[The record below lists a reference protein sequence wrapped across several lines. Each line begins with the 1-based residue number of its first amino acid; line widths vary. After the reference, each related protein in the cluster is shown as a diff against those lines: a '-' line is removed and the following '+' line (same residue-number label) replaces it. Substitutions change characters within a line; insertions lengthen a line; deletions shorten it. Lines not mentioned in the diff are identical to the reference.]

1 MTRSQ
6 LLDSALLAPV
16 IDAARQSPRLRK
28 NLNLHQS
35 TEEPAQRFFNAMEPD
50 SYVPPH
56 RHFQPGKEETLIV
69 VRGSL
74 GVFEFDDA
82 GGVTRAARI
91 AAGGEAFGIH
101 VPLGVWH
108 SIVALEPGSVFIEVK
123 GGPYIP
129 FVPEDFAPWAPA
141 EGSHDAARSI
151 AKLRAMVS

>member
-1 MTRSQ
+1 MSQ
-6 LLDSALLAPV
+6 SLLLDSTLLAPA
-16 IDAARQSPRLRK
+16 IDAARASPRRRK

-35 TEEPAQRFFNAMEPD
+35 TDEPAQRFFNAMEPD

-56 RHFQPGKEETLIV
+56 RHLQPGKEETLIL

-82 GGVTRAARI
+82 GQVLRAARVT
-91 AAGGEAFGIH
+91 AGGEAFGVH

-108 SIVALEPGSVFIEVK
+108 SIVALESGSVFIEIK

-129 FVPEDFAPWAPA
+129 FVPEDFAPWAPR
-141 EGSHDAARSI
+141 EGTPEVQAWI
-151 AKLRAMVS
+151 EKMRAMVS